1 MYYCVSYPDLDRWSA
16 NKNIMRGMK
25 YEHNTALIA
34 VCMKHNIYYLYDD
47 YNEVLTLI
55 GSVSEI
61 AEFLLLVVMPFEFR
75 LCCVID

>member
-1 MYYCVSYPDLDRWSA
+1 MYYLVSYDSDRW
-16 NKNIMRGMK
+16 KHMLGMRYYHNRLLIEAVIK
-25 YEHNTALIA
+25 YE
-34 VCMKHNIYYLYDD
+34 IYYEYDND
-47 YNEVLTLI
+47 ELTLI

>member
-1 MYYCVSYPDLDRWSA
+1 MYYLVSYPDLDRWSV

-34 VCMKHNIYYLYDD
+34 ESMKYGIYYVYDCD
-47 YNEVLTLI
+47 DELTLI

-75 LCCVID
+75 LCCVND